1 MTGFIRRFGF
11 VPPEEVI
18 TQIEG
23 VSIIDL
29 PPPGSIAG
37 VNTGMVALVG
47 EFADMTYAAV
57 ANGSGVVASSL
68 RPVEVFSAQDMLD
81 KVGGFDSTLGDF
93 GNAGGNGFVALRNK
107 RFSRLI
113 VCPINLCS
121 ATGVR
126 YMRSLPLCTSQ
137 TNTLPVVPVEGAQID
152 AGREFRS
159 ATSGRLKIG
168 ARVVFTA
175 FDPITTG
182 TGGAITNVA
191 GLAVAQNFV
200 VAGADFSAVVRPDGG
215 VGIKKGDI
223 VVLGNNN
230 AGALQP
236 LPTGATGRGAGTYRV
251 AADAASGT
259 PTILSL
265 EMLDGS
271 TFDWLTSTLVPY
283 RVHISSDADSA
294 PVIVLGNSVPGGYGA
309 ADVGGY
315 SVPSRPLTNV
325 SGAITDGTWTAGIS
339 LTPLTVPTAL
349 TGSSW
354 DPLSGLFARIIPSG
368 GTAFVALTQ
377 GPNAVNG
384 SAIDSLYLAGLDA
397 LISNQAP
404 LSDINIV
411 CCARVSDNI
420 RTGMKSHV
428 ATASARSLGRLAI
441 IRPQLTTVS
450 LTTVVGDT
458 APGVG
463 ATRAER
469 VIYTWPGVRTY
480 VPEAVNSRLKT
491 SDSLTT
497 VDGVLDV
504 GSDLYAAS
512 ILSNLPPEYNP
523 GQSVA
528 PVPDLMS
535 TVLGLQRGAP
545 QLDLAEYVN
554 LRARGIM
561 APRIDATAGPIFQ
574 SGITTSLT
582 SGQKNVARR
591 RMADFIQ
598 DSIARTINT
607 YSKMLLTDSNRDSIV
622 AEIDAFLAGLLSVD
636 NPAGQ
641 RIAEY
646 GVDDKSGNTA
656 ARLAKGIFAVIVRV
670 RTLASADFIVL
681 QTEIGEGVVIQQE
694 LGQAA

>member
-1 MTGFIRRFGF
+1 MAGFIRRFGF
-11 VPPEEVI
+11 LPPEEVI

-23 VSIIDL
+23 VSIVDL
-29 PPPGSIAG
+29 PPPGAVNG
-37 VNTGMVALVG
+37 VSTGMVALVG

-57 ANGSGVVASSL
+57 ANGSGVVSSSL
-68 RPVEVFSAQDMLD
+68 RPQEVTSAQDLLD

-107 RFSRLI
+107 RFSRLL

-126 YMRSLPLCTSQ
+126 YCRVLPLCTSQ

-159 ATSGRLKIG
+159 PTSGRLKIG

-175 FDPITTG
+175 LDPIVTG
-182 TGGAITNVA
+182 TGGATTNAAAAATQTFTVA
-191 GLAVAQNFV
+191 A
-200 VAGADFSAVVRPDGG
+200 ADFSAVVRPDGG

-223 VVLGNNN
+223 IVIGNNN
-230 AGALQP
+230 AGAVQP
-236 LPTGATGRGAGTYRV
+236 LPSGGNLGGGTYRV
-251 AADAASGT
+251 QADATSGAPTVLTLEQLQGGNFAFVTASS
-259 PTILSL
+259 I
-265 EMLDGS
+265 
-271 TFDWLTSTLVPY
+271 PY
-283 RVHISSDADSA
+283 RIHVSSDADSA
-294 PVIVLGNSVPGGYGA
+294 PVIVLGNSVPGGYAA

-315 SVPSRPLTNV
+315 SVPSRPLTNEA
-325 SGAITDGTWTAGIS
+325 GALTDGTWTAGLVIN
-339 LTPLTVPTAL
+339 PLVVPTAL

-354 DPLSGLFARIIPSG
+354 DPLSGLFGRIIPTG
-368 GTAFVALTQ
+368 GMAYVTLVQ

-384 SAIDSLYLAGLDA
+384 ASIDALYSAGFDA

-404 LSDINIV
+404 ISDINVV
-411 CCARVSDNI
+411 CSARMSDNI
-420 RTGMKSHV
+420 RVAMKAHV

-441 IRPQLTTVS
+441 IRPQLTTVALS
-450 LTTVVGDT
+450 TVLADA

-480 VPEAVNSRLKT
+480 VPEAVNLRLKT
-491 SDSLTT
+491 ADSLTT

-504 GSDLYAAS
+504 GSDLYMAS
-512 ILSNLPPEYNP
+512 ILSNLPPENNP
-523 GQSVA
+523 GQAIA
-528 PVPDLMS
+528 PVPELMA
-535 TVLGLQRGAP
+535 TILGLQRGAP
-545 QLDLAEYVN
+545 QLDLAEYIN
-554 LRARGIM
+554 LRARGIA
-561 APRIDATAGPIFQ
+561 APRLDQTSGPIFQ
-574 SGITTSLT
+574 SGITTSLV
-582 SGQKNVARR
+582 SGQKNINRR

-598 DSIARTINT
+598 DSIARRINI
-607 YSKMLLTDSNRDSIV
+607 YSKTLLTDSNRDSID
-622 AEIDAFLAGLLSVD
+622 AEVDAFLAGLLSID

-646 GVDDKSGNTA
+646 QLDSRSGNTA
-656 ARLAKGIFAVIVRV
+656 ARLAKGIYVIIVRV
-670 RTLASADFIVL
+670 RTLVSGDFLVL

-694 LGQAA
+694 LSQAA

>member
-1 MTGFIRRFGF
+1 MAGFIRRFGF

-23 VSIIDL
+23 VSIVDL

-37 VNTGMVALVG
+37 VNTGVVALVG

-57 ANGSGVVASSL
+57 ANGSGVVSSSL
-68 RPVEVFSAQDMLD
+68 RPQEVTSAQDMLD

-126 YMRSLPLCTSQ
+126 YFRQLPLCTSQ

-182 TGGAITNVA
+182 TGGATTNA
-191 GLAVAQNFV
+191 AAAATQTFT

-215 VGIKKGDI
+215 VGIKKGDLI
-223 VVLGNNN
+223 VLGNNN

-236 LPTGATGRGAGTYRV
+236 LPSGGSLGAGTYRV
-251 AADAASGT
+251 AADATSGA
-259 PTILSL
+259 PTVLSL
-265 EMLDGS
+265 EQLQGS
-271 TFDWLTSTLVPY
+271 NFAFVTASSIPY
-283 RVHISSDADSA
+283 RIHISSDADSA
-294 PVIVLGNSVPGGYGA
+294 PVIVLGNSVPGGYAA

-315 SVPSRPLTNV
+315 SVPSRPLTNEA
-325 SGAITDGTWTAGIS
+325 GAVTDGTWTAGLVIN
-339 LTPLTVPTAL
+339 PLTVPAAL

-354 DPLSGLFARIIPSG
+354 DPLSGLIGRIIPTG
-368 GTAFVALTQ
+368 GMAFTALTQ

-404 LSDINIV
+404 LSDINVV
-411 CCARVSDNI
+411 CCARMSDTI
-420 RTGMKSHV
+420 RSGMKTHV
-428 ATASARSLGRLAI
+428 ATASARSLGRIAI

-450 LTTVVGDT
+450 LSTALGDA

-469 VIYTWPGVRTY
+469 VIYCWPGLRTY

-491 SDSLTT
+491 ADSLTT
-497 VDGVLDV
+497 IDGVLDV
-504 GSDLYAAS
+504 GSDLYMAS
-512 ILSNLPPEYNP
+512 ILSNLPPENNP

-528 PVPDLMS
+528 PVPELMS

-545 QLDLAEYVN
+545 QLDLAEYIN
-554 LRARGIM
+554 LRARGVA

-598 DSIARTINT
+598 DSTARTINT
-607 YSKMLLTDSNRDSIV
+607 YSKMLLTDANKDSIV

-636 NPAGQ
+636 NPAAQ
-641 RIAEY
+641 RIADY
-646 GVDDKSGNTA
+646 QVDDKSGNTA
-656 ARLAKGIFAVIVRV
+656 SRLAKGIFTVIVRV
-670 RTLASADFIVL
+670 KTLASADFIVL

>member
-1 MTGFIRRFGF
+1 MAGFIRRFGF
-11 VPPEEVI
+11 LPPDEVI

-23 VSIIDL
+23 VSIVDL
-29 PPPGSIAG
+29 PPPGAVNG

-47 EFADMTYAAV
+47 EFADMTYACV
-57 ANGSGVVASSL
+57 ANGSGVVSSSL
-68 RPVEVFSAQDMLD
+68 RPQEVTSAQDLID
-81 KVGGFDSTLGDF
+81 KVGGFDATLGDF
-93 GNAGGNGFVALRNK
+93 GNAGGNGFAALRNK
-107 RFSRLI
+107 RFSRLM

-126 YMRSLPLCTSQ
+126 YMRQLPLNTSQ

-182 TGGAITNVA
+182 TGGAITNAA
-191 GLAVAQNFV
+191 GTAVAQNFV

-236 LPTGATGRGAGTYRV
+236 LPTGVSGRGAGTYRV
-251 AADAASGT
+251 AADATSGA

-265 EMLDGS
+265 QMLDGS
-271 TFDWLTSTLVPY
+271 VFDWLTSTLVPY
-283 RVHISSDADSA
+283 RIHVSSDADSA
-294 PVIVLGNSVPGGYGA
+294 PVIVLGNSVPGGYAA
-309 ADVGGY
+309 ADAGGY
-315 SVPSRPLTNV
+315 SVPSRPLTNEA
-325 SGAITDGTWTAGIS
+325 GALTDGTWTAASTI
-339 LTPLTVPTAL
+339 TPLTAPPAL

-354 DPLSGLFARIIPSG
+354 DPLSGLFGRIIPSG
-368 GTAFVALTQ
+368 GLVYVTLVQ

-384 SAIDSLYLAGLDA
+384 AAIDALYSAGLDA

-404 LSDINIV
+404 ISDINVV
-411 CCARVSDNI
+411 CCARMSDNV
-420 RTGMKSHV
+420 RVAMKAHV

-441 IRPQLTTVS
+441 IRPQLTT
-450 LTTVVGDT
+450 LTLATVLADA

-469 VIYTWPGVRTY
+469 VVYAWPGVRTY

-504 GSDLYAAS
+504 GSDLYMAS
-512 ILSNLPPEYNP
+512 ILSNLPPENNP
-523 GQSVA
+523 GQAVA
-528 PVPDLMS
+528 PVPELMA
-535 TVLGLQRGAP
+535 TILGLQRGAP

-554 LRARGIM
+554 LRARGIA
-561 APRIDATAGPIFQ
+561 APRLDQTSGPIFQ
-574 SGITTSLT
+574 SGITTSLV
-582 SGQKNVARR
+582 SGQKNIARR

-598 DSIARTINT
+598 DSIARRINI
-607 YSKMLLTDSNRDSIV
+607 YSKTLLTDSNRDSIDTEV
-622 AEIDAFLAGLLSVD
+622 DAFLAGLLSID

-646 GVDDKSGNTA
+646 QLDSRSGNTA
-656 ARLAKGIFAVIVRV
+656 ARLAKGIYVLIVRV
-670 RTLASADFIVL
+670 RTLMSADFLVL
-681 QTEIGEGVVIQQE
+681 QTEIGEGVFIQQE
-694 LGQAA
+694 LSQAA